1 MERTLNPIAAE
12 LRSQA
17 LQLEDYEMLSRSMDA
32 TYTEWLNDAAAQIEY
47 RQYLDEMNA
56 VVPPYLERAA

>member
-32 TYTEWLNDAAAQIEY
+32 AYTEWLNDITAQAEY
-47 RQYLDEMNA
+47 HEYLDQVNA
-56 VVPPYLERAA
+56 NILPYEEAA

>member
-32 TYTEWLNDAAAQIEY
+32 TYTEWLNDITAQAEY
-47 RQYLDEMNA
+47 HEYLDEVNA
-56 VVPPYLERAA
+56 NIPPYEEAA

>member
-32 TYTEWLNDAAAQIEY
+32 AYTEWLNDITAQAEY
-47 RQYLDEMNA
+47 HEYLDEVNA
-56 VVPPYLERAA
+56 NIPPYEAA

>member
-32 TYTEWLNDAAAQIEY
+32 TYTEWLNDITAQIEY

-56 VVPPYLERAA
+56 DVPPYLERAA

>member
-1 MERTLNPIAAE
+1 MEKTLNPIAAE

-32 TYTEWLNDAAAQIEY
+32 AYTEWLNDVSAQAEY
-47 RQYLDEMNA
+47 HEYLDEVNA
-56 VVPPYLERAA
+56 NIPNYGEHDV

>member
-32 TYTEWLNDAAAQIEY
+32 TYTEWLNDITARTEY
-47 RQYLDEMNA
+47 HEYLDEVNA
-56 VVPPYLERAA
+56 NISNYGDENV

>member
-32 TYTEWLNDAAAQIEY
+32 TYTEWLNDITAQAEY

-56 VVPPYLERAA
+56 DVPPYLERAA